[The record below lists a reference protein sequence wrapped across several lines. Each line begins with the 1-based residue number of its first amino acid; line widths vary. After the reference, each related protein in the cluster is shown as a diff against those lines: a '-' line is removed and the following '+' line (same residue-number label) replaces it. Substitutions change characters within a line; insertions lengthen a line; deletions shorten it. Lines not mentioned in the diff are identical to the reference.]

1 MPVLIET
8 RRMRPAGLAAFAAR
22 NPAKC
27 EPYSYET
34 PPRELP
40 SEFLE
45 RLKANKAAWPDFQA
59 RPPSYRRGAT
69 SWIVTAKREETRDR
83 RLQRLTDDSA
93 SGRTIPLFI
102 RPSSSV

>member
-1 MPVLIET
+1 
-8 RRMRPAGLAAFAAR
+8 MRPAGLAAFAAR
-22 NPAKC
+22 NPEKC

-40 SEFLE
+40 PEFLK
-45 RLKANKAAWPDFQA
+45 RLKANKAAWTDFQA
-59 RPPSYRRGAT
+59 RPPSYHRGAT